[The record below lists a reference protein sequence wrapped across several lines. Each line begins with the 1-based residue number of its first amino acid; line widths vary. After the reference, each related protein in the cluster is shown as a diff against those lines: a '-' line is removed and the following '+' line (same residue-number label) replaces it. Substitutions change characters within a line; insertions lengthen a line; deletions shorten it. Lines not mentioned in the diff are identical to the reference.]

1 MKTDGENNHSVPLF
15 NENNVNN
22 FQKITKGLT
31 CGHMFRLVRFTSSS
45 MKILSVRTAALPALL
60 FPLIAVAQP
69 GTSDEQTMVVTAAPT
84 AVSELDTPAAVS
96 VVNGDEM
103 RQAAPRVNL
112 SESLGAVPG
121 LQVQNRQNYAQDLQL
136 SIRGFGSRSTYGVRG
151 LRIYVDGIPA
161 TMPDG
166 QGQTSNIDI
175 GSVDSL
181 DVLRGP
187 FSALYGNSS
196 GGVINVTTQ
205 TGSQPPTIEASSYY
219 GSFGTWH
226 YGLKATGAVGDGT
239 HAGDVDYTVSTNRFT
254 THGYRDH
261 SGARKN
267 LANAKLGVR
276 INDVSKLTLLF
287 NSVDIKAN
295 DAGGLTYDE
304 WRNNPRQ
311 SPRGDQYNTR
321 KSTKQTQAGLRYERQ
336 LSEQDDLSVMMY
348 AGERETTQYQSI
360 PRAPQLNPS
369 HAGGVIDLTRHYQG
383 IDTRWTH
390 RGELLVPVTF
400 TTGLDYENMSERR
413 KGVENFVMVNGAP
426 QYGEEGNLRRNER
439 NLMWNIDP
447 YLQTQWQLTD
457 KLSLDAGVR
466 YSSVWFDSND
476 YYVTPG
482 NGDDSGD
489 ASYHKWLPAGS
500 LKYAVTEAW
509 NVYLSAGRGFET
521 PTINELSYRSDNQ
534 SGLNFGL
541 QPATNDT
548 VEIGSKTRIG
558 NGLFTAALFQTNT
571 DNEIVVDASSGG
583 RTSYKNAGKTRRQGM
598 ELGLDQQFGE
608 SWRLK
613 AAWTWLDATYRTNVC
628 DDASCNG
635 NRIPGIARNMGY
647 ASFGYQPDRGWYAG
661 SDIRYMSDIM
671 ANDENTAKAPSWT
684 VVGLTTGYKWSYG
697 KMDMDLFGRVDNLF
711 DRSYVGSVIVNE
723 SNGRYYEPAPGRNYG
738 VGLNLAWRFE

>member
-1 MKTDGENNHSVPLF
+1 
-15 NENNVNN
+15 
-22 FQKITKGLT
+22 
-31 CGHMFRLVRFTSSS
+31 
-45 MKILSVRTAALPALL
+45 MKILSVRHAALPALL
-60 FPLIAVAQP
+60 LPLIAAAQAA
-69 GTSDEQTMVVTAAPT
+69 DEQTMVVTAAPT
-84 AVSELDTPAAVS
+84 TVSELDTPAAVS

-121 LQVQNRQNYAQDLQL
+121 LQAQNRQNYAQDLQL

-175 GSVDSL
+175 GSVDTIE
-181 DVLRGP
+181 VLRGP

-196 GGVINVTTQ
+196 GGVINVTSQ
-205 TGSQPPTIEASSYY
+205 TGTQPPTVEASSYY

-226 YGLKATGAVGDGT
+226 YGMKATGAVGDGS

-267 LANAKLGVR
+267 LANARLGVR
-276 INDVSKLTLLF
+276 INDVSKLTLLL

-295 DAGGLTYDE
+295 DAGGLTADE
-304 WRNNPRQ
+304 WRDNRRQ

-321 KSTKQTQAGLRYERQ
+321 KNTRQTQAGLRYERQ
-336 LSEQDDLSVMMY
+336 LSAQDDLSVMMY
-348 AGERETTQYQSI
+348 AGERETTQFQSI
-360 PRAPQLNPS
+360 PRAPQLKPS

-383 IDTRWTH
+383 IDTRLTH
-390 RGELLVPVTF
+390 RGELLVPVTL
-400 TTGLDYENMSERR
+400 TAGLDYENMSERR
-413 KGVENFVMVNGAP
+413 KGYENFVMVNGAP
-426 QYGEEGNLRRNER
+426 QYGEQGALRRNER
-439 NLMWNIDP
+439 NLMWNVDP

-476 YYVTPG
+476 YYITPG

-500 LKYAVTEAW
+500 LKYALTDAW

-541 QPATNDT
+541 KPSTNDT

-558 NGLFTAALFQTNT
+558 NGLLTAALFQTDT
-571 DNEIVVDASSGG
+571 DNEIVVDSSSGG

-628 DDASCNG
+628 GDASCNG

-647 ASFGYQPDRGWYAG
+647 ASFGYQPEQGWYAG

-697 KMDMDLFGRVDNLF
+697 RMDMDLFGRVDNLF
-711 DRSYVGSVIVNE
+711 DREYVGSVIVNE

-738 VGLNLAWRFE
+738 IGLNLAWRFE

>member
-1 MKTDGENNHSVPLF
+1 
-15 NENNVNN
+15 
-22 FQKITKGLT
+22 
-31 CGHMFRLVRFTSSS
+31 
-45 MKILSVRTAALPALL
+45 MKILSVRHAALPALL
-60 FPLIAVAQP
+60 LPLIAAAQAA
-69 GTSDEQTMVVTAAPT
+69 DEQTMVVTAAPT
-84 AVSELDTPAAVS
+84 TVSELDTPAAVS

-175 GSVDSL
+175 GSVDTIE
-181 DVLRGP
+181 VLRGP

-196 GGVINVTTQ
+196 GGVINVTSQ
-205 TGSQPPTIEASSYY
+205 TGTQPPTVEASSYY

-226 YGLKATGAVGDGT
+226 YGMKATGAVGDGS

-267 LANAKLGVR
+267 LANARLGVR
-276 INDVSKLTLLF
+276 INDVSKLTLLL

-295 DAGGLTYDE
+295 DAGGLTADE
-304 WRNNPRQ
+304 WRDNPRQ

-321 KSTKQTQAGLRYERQ
+321 KNTRQTQAGLRYERQ
-336 LSEQDDLSVMMY
+336 LSAQDDLSVMMY
-348 AGERETTQYQSI
+348 AGERETTQFQSI
-360 PRAPQLNPS
+360 PRAPQLKPS

-383 IDTRWTH
+383 IDTRLTH
-390 RGELLVPVTF
+390 RGELLVPVTL
-400 TTGLDYENMSERR
+400 TAGLDYENMSERR
-413 KGVENFVMVNGAP
+413 KGYENFVMVNGAP
-426 QYGEEGNLRRNER
+426 QYGEQGALRRNER
-439 NLMWNIDP
+439 NLMWNVDP

-476 YYVTPG
+476 YYITPG

-500 LKYAVTEAW
+500 LKYALTDAW

-541 QPATNDT
+541 KPSTNDT

-571 DNEIVVDASSGG
+571 DNEIVVDSSSGG

-635 NRIPGIARNMGY
+635 NRIPGIARNMDY
-647 ASFGYQPDRGWYAG
+647 ASFGYQPEQGWYAG

-697 KMDMDLFGRVDNLF
+697 RMDMDLFGRIDNLF
-711 DRSYVGSVIVNE
+711 DREYVGSVIVNE

-738 VGLNLAWRFE
+738 IGLNLAWRFE

>member
-1 MKTDGENNHSVPLF
+1 
-15 NENNVNN
+15 
-22 FQKITKGLT
+22 
-31 CGHMFRLVRFTSSS
+31 
-45 MKILSVRTAALPALL
+45 MKILSVRHAALPALL
-60 FPLIAVAQP
+60 LPLIAAAQAA
-69 GTSDEQTMVVTAAPT
+69 DEQTMVVTAAPT
-84 AVSELDTPAAVS
+84 TVSELDTPAAVS

-175 GSVDSL
+175 GSVDTIE
-181 DVLRGP
+181 VLRGP

-196 GGVINVTTQ
+196 GGVINVTSQ
-205 TGSQPPTIEASSYY
+205 TGTQPPTVEASSYY

-226 YGLKATGAVGDGT
+226 YGMKATGAVGDGS

-267 LANAKLGVR
+267 LANARLGVR
-276 INDVSKLTLLF
+276 INDVSKLTLLL

-295 DAGGLTYDE
+295 DAGGLTADE
-304 WRNNPRQ
+304 WRDNPRQ

-321 KSTKQTQAGLRYERQ
+321 KNTRQTQAGLRYERQ
-336 LSEQDDLSVMMY
+336 LSAQDDLSVMMY
-348 AGERETTQYQSI
+348 AGERETTQFQSI
-360 PRAPQLNPS
+360 PRAPQLKPS

-383 IDTRWTH
+383 IDIRLTH
-390 RGELLVPVTF
+390 RGELLVPVTL
-400 TTGLDYENMSERR
+400 TAGLDYENMSERR
-413 KGVENFVMVNGAP
+413 KGYENFVMVNGAP
-426 QYGEEGNLRRNER
+426 QYGEQGALRRNER
-439 NLMWNIDP
+439 NLMWNVDP

-476 YYVTPG
+476 YYITPG
-482 NGDDSGD
+482 NDDDSGD

-500 LKYAVTEAW
+500 LKYALTDAW

-541 QPATNDT
+541 KPSTNDT

-571 DNEIVVDASSGG
+571 DNEIVVDSSSGG

-647 ASFGYQPDRGWYAG
+647 ASFGYQPEQGWYAG
-661 SDIRYMSDIM
+661 NDIRYMSDIM

-697 KMDMDLFGRVDNLF
+697 RMDMDLFGRIDNLF
-711 DRSYVGSVIVNE
+711 DREYVGSVIVNE

-738 VGLNLAWRFE
+738 IGLNLAWRFE

>member
-1 MKTDGENNHSVPLF
+1 RH
-15 NENNVNN
+15 
-22 FQKITKGLT
+22 
-31 CGHMFRLVRFTSSS
+31 
-45 MKILSVRTAALPALL
+45 AALPALIL
-60 FPLIAVAQP
+60 PLIAAAQAA
-69 GTSDEQTMVVTAAPT
+69 DEQTMVVTAAPT
-84 AVSELDTPAAVS
+84 TVSELDTPAAVS

-175 GSVDSL
+175 GSVDTIE
-181 DVLRGP
+181 VLRGP

-196 GGVINVTTQ
+196 GGVINVTSQ
-205 TGSQPPTIEASSYY
+205 TGTQPPTVEASSYY

-226 YGLKATGAVGDGT
+226 YGMKATGAVGDGS

-267 LANAKLGVR
+267 LANARLGVR
-276 INDVSKLTLLF
+276 INDVSKLTLLL

-295 DAGGLTYDE
+295 DAGGLTADE
-304 WRNNPRQ
+304 WRDNPRQ

-321 KSTKQTQAGLRYERQ
+321 KNTRQTQAGLRYERQ
-336 LSEQDDLSVMMY
+336 LSAQDDLSVMMY
-348 AGERETTQYQSI
+348 AGERETTQFQSI
-360 PRAPQLNPS
+360 PRAPQLKPS

-383 IDTRWTH
+383 IDTRLTH
-390 RGELLVPVTF
+390 RGELLVPVTL
-400 TTGLDYENMSERR
+400 TAGLDYENMSERR
-413 KGVENFVMVNGAP
+413 KGYENFVMVNGAP
-426 QYGEEGNLRRNER
+426 QYGEQGALRRNER
-439 NLMWNIDP
+439 NLMWNVDP

-476 YYVTPG
+476 YYITPG

-500 LKYAVTEAW
+500 LKYALTDAW

-541 QPATNDT
+541 KPSTNDT

-571 DNEIVVDASSGG
+571 DNEIVVDSSSGG

-647 ASFGYQPDRGWYAG
+647 ASFGYQPEQGWYAG

-697 KMDMDLFGRVDNLF
+697 RMDMDLFGRIDNLF
-711 DRSYVGSVIVNE
+711 DREYVGSVIVNE

-738 VGLNLAWRFE
+738 IGLNLAWRFE

>member
-1 MKTDGENNHSVPLF
+1 
-15 NENNVNN
+15 
-22 FQKITKGLT
+22 
-31 CGHMFRLVRFTSSS
+31 
-45 MKILSVRTAALPALL
+45 MKILSVRHAALPALL
-60 FPLIAVAQP
+60 LPLIAAAQAA
-69 GTSDEQTMVVTAAPT
+69 DEQTMVVTAAPT
-84 AVSELDTPAAVS
+84 TVSELDTPAAVS

-175 GSVDSL
+175 GSVDTIE
-181 DVLRGP
+181 VLRGP

-196 GGVINVTTQ
+196 GGVINVTSQ
-205 TGSQPPTIEASSYY
+205 TGTQPPTVEASSYY

-226 YGLKATGAVGDGT
+226 YGMKATGAVGDGS

-267 LANAKLGVR
+267 LANARLGVR
-276 INDVSKLTLLF
+276 INDVSKLTLLL

-295 DAGGLTYDE
+295 DAGGLTADE
-304 WRNNPRQ
+304 WRDNPRQ

-321 KSTKQTQAGLRYERQ
+321 KNTRQTQAGLRYERQ
-336 LSEQDDLSVMMY
+336 LSAQDDLSVMMY
-348 AGERETTQYQSI
+348 AGERETTQFQSI
-360 PRAPQLNPS
+360 PRAPQLKPS

-383 IDTRWTH
+383 IDTRLTH
-390 RGELLVPVTF
+390 RGELLVPVTL
-400 TTGLDYENMSERR
+400 TAGLDYENMSERR
-413 KGVENFVMVNGAP
+413 KGYENFVMVNGAP
-426 QYGEEGNLRRNER
+426 QYGEQGALRRNER
-439 NLMWNIDP
+439 NLMWNVDP

-476 YYVTPG
+476 YYITPG

-500 LKYAVTEAW
+500 LKYALTDAW
-509 NVYLSAGRGFET
+509 NVYISAGRGFET

-541 QPATNDT
+541 KPSTNDT

-558 NGLFTAALFQTNT
+558 NGLLTAALFQTDT
-571 DNEIVVDASSGG
+571 DNEIVVDSSSGG

-628 DDASCNG
+628 GDASCNG

-647 ASFGYQPDRGWYAG
+647 ASFGYQPEQGWYAG

-697 KMDMDLFGRVDNLF
+697 RMDMDLFGRVDNLF
-711 DRSYVGSVIVNE
+711 DREYVGSVIVNE

-738 VGLNLAWRFE
+738 IGLNLAWRFE

>member
-1 MKTDGENNHSVPLF
+1 MRHV
-15 NENNVNN
+15 
-22 FQKITKGLT
+22 
-31 CGHMFRLVRFTSSS
+31 
-45 MKILSVRTAALPALL
+45 ALPALL
-60 FPLIAVAQP
+60 LPLIAAAQAA
-69 GTSDEQTMVVTAAPT
+69 DEQTMVVTAAPT
-84 AVSELDTPAAVS
+84 TVSELDTPAAVS

-175 GSVDSL
+175 GSVDTIE
-181 DVLRGP
+181 VLRGP

-196 GGVINVTTQ
+196 GGVINVTSQ
-205 TGSQPPTIEASSYY
+205 TGTQPPTVEASSYY

-226 YGLKATGAVGDGT
+226 YGMKATGAVGDGS

-267 LANAKLGVR
+267 LANARLGVR
-276 INDVSKLTLLF
+276 INDVSKLTLLL

-295 DAGGLTYDE
+295 DAGGLTADE
-304 WRNNPRQ
+304 WRDNPRQ

-321 KSTKQTQAGLRYERQ
+321 KNTRQTQAGLRYERQ
-336 LSEQDDLSVMMY
+336 LSAQDDLSVMMY
-348 AGERETTQYQSI
+348 AGERETTQFQSI
-360 PRAPQLNPS
+360 PRAPQLKPS

-383 IDTRWTH
+383 IDTRLTH
-390 RGELLVPVTF
+390 RGELLVPVTL
-400 TTGLDYENMSERR
+400 TAGLDYENMSERR
-413 KGVENFVMVNGAP
+413 KGYENFVMVNGAP
-426 QYGEEGNLRRNER
+426 QYGEQGALRRNER
-439 NLMWNIDP
+439 NLMWNVDP

-476 YYVTPG
+476 YYITPG

-500 LKYAVTEAW
+500 LKYALTDAW

-541 QPATNDT
+541 KPSTNDT

-558 NGLFTAALFQTNT
+558 NGLFTAVLFQTNT
-571 DNEIVVDASSGG
+571 DNEIVVDSSSGG

-647 ASFGYQPDRGWYAG
+647 ASFGYQPEQGWYAG

-697 KMDMDLFGRVDNLF
+697 RMDMDLFGRIDNLF
-711 DRSYVGSVIVNE
+711 DREYVGSVIVNE

-738 VGLNLAWRFE
+738 IGLNLAWRFE

>member
-1 MKTDGENNHSVPLF
+1 
-15 NENNVNN
+15 
-22 FQKITKGLT
+22 
-31 CGHMFRLVRFTSSS
+31 
-45 MKILSVRTAALPALL
+45 MKILSVRHAALPALL
-60 FPLIAVAQP
+60 LPLIAAAQ
-69 GTSDEQTMVVTAAPT
+69 TADEQTMVVTAAPT
-84 AVSELDTPAAVS
+84 TVSELDTPAAVS

-136 SIRGFGSRSTYGVRG
+136 AIRGFGSRSTYGVRG

-175 GSVDSL
+175 GSVDTIE
-181 DVLRGP
+181 VLRGP

-196 GGVINVTTQ
+196 GGVINVTSQ
-205 TGSQPPTIEASSYY
+205 TGTQPPTVEASSYY

-226 YGLKATGAVGDGT
+226 YGMKATGAVGDGS

-267 LANAKLGVR
+267 LANARLGVR
-276 INDVSKLTLLF
+276 INDVSKLTLLL

-295 DAGGLTYDE
+295 DAGGLTADE
-304 WRNNPRQ
+304 WRDNPRQ

-321 KSTKQTQAGLRYERQ
+321 KNTRQTQAGLRYERQ
-336 LSEQDDLSVMMY
+336 LSAQDDLSVMMY
-348 AGERETTQYQSI
+348 AGERETTQFQSI
-360 PRAPQLNPS
+360 PRAPQLKPS

-383 IDTRWTH
+383 IDTRLTH
-390 RGELLVPVTF
+390 RGELLVPVTL
-400 TTGLDYENMSERR
+400 TAGLDYENMSERR
-413 KGVENFVMVNGAP
+413 KGYENFVMVNGAP
-426 QYGEEGNLRRNER
+426 QYGEQGALRRNER
-439 NLMWNIDP
+439 NLMWNVDP

-476 YYVTPG
+476 YYITPG

-500 LKYAVTEAW
+500 LKYALTDAW

-541 QPATNDT
+541 KPSTNDT

-571 DNEIVVDASSGG
+571 DNEIVVDSSSGG

-647 ASFGYQPDRGWYAG
+647 ASFGYQPEQGWYAG

-697 KMDMDLFGRVDNLF
+697 RMDMDLFGRIDNLF
-711 DRSYVGSVIVNE
+711 DREYVGSVIVNE

-738 VGLNLAWRFE
+738 IGLNLAWRFE

>member
-1 MKTDGENNHSVPLF
+1 
-15 NENNVNN
+15 
-22 FQKITKGLT
+22 
-31 CGHMFRLVRFTSSS
+31 
-45 MKILSVRTAALPALL
+45 MKILSVRHAALPALL
-60 FPLIAVAQP
+60 LPLIAAAQAA
-69 GTSDEQTMVVTAAPT
+69 DEQTMVVTAAPT
-84 AVSELDTPAAVS
+84 TVSELDTPAAVS

-175 GSVDSL
+175 GSVDTIE
-181 DVLRGP
+181 VLRGP

-196 GGVINVTTQ
+196 GGVINVTSQ
-205 TGSQPPTIEASSYY
+205 TGTQPPTVEASSYY

-226 YGLKATGAVGDGT
+226 YGMKATGAVGDGS

-267 LANAKLGVR
+267 LANVRLGVR
-276 INDVSKLTLLF
+276 INDVSKLTLLL

-295 DAGGLTYDE
+295 DAGGLTADE
-304 WRNNPRQ
+304 WRDNPRQ

-321 KSTKQTQAGLRYERQ
+321 KNTRQTQAGLRYERQ
-336 LSEQDDLSVMMY
+336 LSAQDDLSVMMY
-348 AGERETTQYQSI
+348 AGERETTQFQSI
-360 PRAPQLNPS
+360 PRAPQLKPS

-383 IDTRWTH
+383 IDTRLTH
-390 RGELLVPVTF
+390 RGELLVPVTL
-400 TTGLDYENMSERR
+400 TAGLDYENMSERR
-413 KGVENFVMVNGAP
+413 KGYENFVMVNGAP
-426 QYGEEGNLRRNER
+426 QYGEQGALRRNER
-439 NLMWNIDP
+439 NLMWNVDP

-476 YYVTPG
+476 YYITPG

-500 LKYAVTEAW
+500 LKYALTDAW

-541 QPATNDT
+541 KPSTNDT

-571 DNEIVVDASSGG
+571 DNEIVVDSSSGG

-647 ASFGYQPDRGWYAG
+647 ASFGYQPEQGWYAG

-697 KMDMDLFGRVDNLF
+697 RMDMDLFGRIDNLF
-711 DRSYVGSVIVNE
+711 DREYVGSVIVNE

-738 VGLNLAWRFE
+738 IGLNLAWRFE

>member
-1 MKTDGENNHSVPLF
+1 MRH
-15 NENNVNN
+15 
-22 FQKITKGLT
+22 
-31 CGHMFRLVRFTSSS
+31 
-45 MKILSVRTAALPALL
+45 AALPALL
-60 FPLIAVAQP
+60 LPLIAAAQAA
-69 GTSDEQTMVVTAAPT
+69 DEQTMVVTAAPT
-84 AVSELDTPAAVS
+84 TVSELDTPAAVS

-175 GSVDSL
+175 GSVDTIE
-181 DVLRGP
+181 VLRGP

-196 GGVINVTTQ
+196 GGVINVTSQ
-205 TGSQPPTIEASSYY
+205 TGTQPPTVEASSYY

-226 YGLKATGAVGDGT
+226 YGMKATGAVGDGS

-254 THGYRDH
+254 PHGYRDH

-267 LANAKLGVR
+267 LANARLGVR
-276 INDVSKLTLLF
+276 INDVSKLTLLL

-295 DAGGLTYDE
+295 DAGGLTADE
-304 WRNNPRQ
+304 WRDNPRQ

-321 KSTKQTQAGLRYERQ
+321 KNTRQTQAGLRYERQ
-336 LSEQDDLSVMMY
+336 LSAQDDLSVMMY
-348 AGERETTQYQSI
+348 AGERETTQFQSI
-360 PRAPQLNPS
+360 PRAPQLKPS

-383 IDTRWTH
+383 IDTRLTH
-390 RGELLVPVTF
+390 RGELLVPVTL
-400 TTGLDYENMSERR
+400 TAGLDYENMSERR
-413 KGVENFVMVNGAP
+413 KGYENFVMVNGAP
-426 QYGEEGNLRRNER
+426 QYGEQGALRRNER
-439 NLMWNIDP
+439 NLMWNVDP

-476 YYVTPG
+476 YYITPG

-500 LKYAVTEAW
+500 LKYALTDAW

-541 QPATNDT
+541 KPSTNDT

-571 DNEIVVDASSGG
+571 DNEIVVDSSSGG

-647 ASFGYQPDRGWYAG
+647 ASFGYQPEQGWYAG

-697 KMDMDLFGRVDNLF
+697 RMDMDLFGRIDNLF
-711 DRSYVGSVIVNE
+711 DREYVGSVIVNE

-738 VGLNLAWRFE
+738 IGLNLAWRFE

>member
-1 MKTDGENNHSVPLF
+1 
-15 NENNVNN
+15 
-22 FQKITKGLT
+22 
-31 CGHMFRLVRFTSSS
+31 
-45 MKILSVRTAALPALL
+45 MKILSVRHAALPALL
-60 FPLIAVAQP
+60 LPLIAAAQ
-69 GTSDEQTMVVTAAPT
+69 TADEQTMVVTAAPT
-84 AVSELDTPAAVS
+84 TVSELDTPAAVS

-175 GSVDSL
+175 GSVDTIE
-181 DVLRGP
+181 VLRGP

-196 GGVINVTTQ
+196 GGVINVTSQ
-205 TGSQPPTIEASSYY
+205 TGTQPPTVEASSYY

-226 YGLKATGAVGDGT
+226 YGMKATGAVGDGS

-267 LANAKLGVR
+267 LANARLGVR
-276 INDVSKLTLLF
+276 INDVSKLTLLL

-295 DAGGLTYDE
+295 DAGGLTADE
-304 WRNNPRQ
+304 WRDNPRQ

-321 KSTKQTQAGLRYERQ
+321 KNTRQTQAGLRYERQ
-336 LSEQDDLSVMMY
+336 LSAQDDLSVMMY
-348 AGERETTQYQSI
+348 AGERETTQFQSI
-360 PRAPQLNPS
+360 PRAPQLKPS

-383 IDTRWTH
+383 IDTRLTH
-390 RGELLVPVTF
+390 RGELLVPVTL
-400 TTGLDYENMSERR
+400 TAGLDYENMSERR
-413 KGVENFVMVNGAP
+413 KGYENFVMVNGAP
-426 QYGEEGNLRRNER
+426 QYGEQGALRRNER
-439 NLMWNIDP
+439 NLMWNVDP

-476 YYVTPG
+476 YYITPG

-500 LKYAVTEAW
+500 LKYALTDAW
-509 NVYLSAGRGFET
+509 NVYLSTGRGFET
-521 PTINELSYRSDNQ
+521 PTINELSYLSDNQ

-541 QPATNDT
+541 KPSTNDT
-548 VEIGSKTRIG
+548 VEIGSKTRLG
-558 NGLFTAALFQTNT
+558 NGLLTAALFQTNT
-571 DNEIVVDASSGG
+571 DNEIVVDSSSGG

-647 ASFGYQPDRGWYAG
+647 ASFGYQPEQGWYAG

-697 KMDMDLFGRVDNLF
+697 RMDMDLFGRVDNLF
-711 DRSYVGSVIVNE
+711 DREYVGSVIVNE

-738 VGLNLAWRFE
+738 IGLNLAWRFE

>member
-1 MKTDGENNHSVPLF
+1 MRH
-15 NENNVNN
+15 
-22 FQKITKGLT
+22 
-31 CGHMFRLVRFTSSS
+31 
-45 MKILSVRTAALPALL
+45 AALPALL
-60 FPLIAVAQP
+60 LPLIAAAQAA
-69 GTSDEQTMVVTAAPT
+69 DEQTMVVTAAPT
-84 AVSELDTPAAVS
+84 MVSELDTPAAVS

-175 GSVDSL
+175 GSVDTIE
-181 DVLRGP
+181 VLRGP

-196 GGVINVTTQ
+196 GGVINVTSQ
-205 TGSQPPTIEASSYY
+205 TGTQPPTVEASSYY

-226 YGLKATGAVGDGT
+226 YGMKATGAVGDGS

-267 LANAKLGVR
+267 LANARLGVR
-276 INDVSKLTLLF
+276 INDVSKLTLLL

-295 DAGGLTYDE
+295 DAGGLTADE
-304 WRNNPRQ
+304 WRDNPRQ

-321 KSTKQTQAGLRYERQ
+321 KNTRQTQAGLRYERQ
-336 LSEQDDLSVMMY
+336 LSAQDDLSVMMY
-348 AGERETTQYQSI
+348 AGERETTQFQSI
-360 PRAPQLNPS
+360 PRAPQLKPS

-383 IDTRWTH
+383 IDTRLTH
-390 RGELLVPVTF
+390 RGELLVPVTL
-400 TTGLDYENMSERR
+400 TAGLDYENMSERR
-413 KGVENFVMVNGAP
+413 KGYENFVMVNGAP
-426 QYGEEGNLRRNER
+426 QYGEQGALRRNER
-439 NLMWNIDP
+439 NLMWNVDP

-476 YYVTPG
+476 YYITPG

-500 LKYAVTEAW
+500 LKYALTDAW

-541 QPATNDT
+541 KPSTNDT

-571 DNEIVVDASSGG
+571 DNEIVVDSSSGG

-647 ASFGYQPDRGWYAG
+647 ASFGYQPEQGWYAG

-697 KMDMDLFGRVDNLF
+697 RMDMDLFGRIDNLF
-711 DRSYVGSVIVNE
+711 DREYVGSVIVNE
-723 SNGRYYEPAPGRNYG
+723 SNGRYYKPAPGRNYG
-738 VGLNLAWRFE
+738 IGLNLAWRFE

>member
-1 MKTDGENNHSVPLF
+1 MRH
-15 NENNVNN
+15 
-22 FQKITKGLT
+22 
-31 CGHMFRLVRFTSSS
+31 
-45 MKILSVRTAALPALL
+45 AALPALL
-60 FPLIAVAQP
+60 LPLIAAAQAA
-69 GTSDEQTMVVTAAPT
+69 DEQTMVVTAAPT
-84 AVSELDTPAAVS
+84 MVSELDTPAAVS

-175 GSVDSL
+175 GSVDTIE
-181 DVLRGP
+181 VLRGP

-196 GGVINVTTQ
+196 GGVINVTSQ
-205 TGSQPPTIEASSYY
+205 TGTQPPTVEASSYY

-226 YGLKATGAVGDGT
+226 YGMKATGAVGDGS

-267 LANAKLGVR
+267 LANARLGVR
-276 INDVSKLTLLF
+276 INDVSKLTLLL

-295 DAGGLTYDE
+295 DAGGLTADE
-304 WRNNPRQ
+304 WRDNPRQ

-321 KSTKQTQAGLRYERQ
+321 KNTRQTQAGLRYERQ
-336 LSEQDDLSVMMY
+336 LSAQDDLSVMMY
-348 AGERETTQYQSI
+348 AGERETTQFQSI
-360 PRAPQLNPS
+360 PRAPQLKPS

-383 IDTRWTH
+383 IDTRLTH
-390 RGELLVPVTF
+390 RGELLVPVTL
-400 TTGLDYENMSERR
+400 TAGLDYENMSERR
-413 KGVENFVMVNGAP
+413 KGYENFVMVNGAP
-426 QYGEEGNLRRNER
+426 QYGEQGALRRNER
-439 NLMWNIDP
+439 NLMWNVAP

-476 YYVTPG
+476 YYITPG

-500 LKYAVTEAW
+500 LKYALTDAW

-541 QPATNDT
+541 KPSTNDT

-571 DNEIVVDASSGG
+571 DNEIVVDSSSGG

-647 ASFGYQPDRGWYAG
+647 ASFGYQPEQGWYAG

-697 KMDMDLFGRVDNLF
+697 RMDMDLFGRIDNLF
-711 DRSYVGSVIVNE
+711 DREYVGSVIVNE

-738 VGLNLAWRFE
+738 IGLNLAWRFE

>member
-1 MKTDGENNHSVPLF
+1 
-15 NENNVNN
+15 
-22 FQKITKGLT
+22 
-31 CGHMFRLVRFTSSS
+31 
-45 MKILSVRTAALPALL
+45 MKILSVRHAALPALL
-60 FPLIAVAQP
+60 LPLIAAAQ
-69 GTSDEQTMVVTAAPT
+69 TADEQTMVVTAAPT
-84 AVSELDTPAAVS
+84 TVSELDTPAAVS

-175 GSVDSL
+175 GSVDTIE
-181 DVLRGP
+181 VLRGP

-196 GGVINVTTQ
+196 GGVINVTSQ
-205 TGSQPPTIEASSYY
+205 TGTQPPTVEASSYY

-226 YGLKATGAVGDGT
+226 YGMKATGAVGDGS

-267 LANAKLGVR
+267 LANARLGVR
-276 INDVSKLTLLF
+276 INDVSKLTLLL

-295 DAGGLTYDE
+295 DAGGLTADE
-304 WRNNPRQ
+304 WRDNPRQ

-321 KSTKQTQAGLRYERQ
+321 KNTRQTQAGLRYERL
-336 LSEQDDLSVMMY
+336 LSAQDDLSVMMY
-348 AGERETTQYQSI
+348 AGERETTQFQSI
-360 PRAPQLNPS
+360 PRAPQLKPS

-383 IDTRWTH
+383 IDTRLTH
-390 RGELLVPVTF
+390 RGELLVPVTL
-400 TTGLDYENMSERR
+400 TAGLDYENMSERR
-413 KGVENFVMVNGAP
+413 KGYENFVMVNGAP
-426 QYGEEGNLRRNER
+426 QYGEQGALRRNER
-439 NLMWNIDP
+439 NLMWNVDP

-476 YYVTPG
+476 YYITPG

-500 LKYAVTEAW
+500 LKYALTDAW

-541 QPATNDT
+541 KPSTNDT
-548 VEIGSKTRIG
+548 VEIGSKTRLG
-558 NGLFTAALFQTNT
+558 NGLLTAALFQTNT
-571 DNEIVVDASSGG
+571 DNEIVVDSSSGG

-647 ASFGYQPDRGWYAG
+647 ASFGYQPEQGWYAG

-697 KMDMDLFGRVDNLF
+697 RMDMDLFGRVDNLF
-711 DRSYVGSVIVNE
+711 DREYVGSVIVNE

-738 VGLNLAWRFE
+738 IGLNLAWRFE

>member
-1 MKTDGENNHSVPLF
+1 
-15 NENNVNN
+15 
-22 FQKITKGLT
+22 
-31 CGHMFRLVRFTSSS
+31 
-45 MKILSVRTAALPALL
+45 MKILSVRHAALPALL
-60 FPLIAVAQP
+60 LPLIAAAQAA
-69 GTSDEQTMVVTAAPT
+69 DEQTMVVTAAPT
-84 AVSELDTPAAVS
+84 TVSELDTPAAVS

-112 SESLGAVPG
+112 SESLGAVPS

-175 GSVDSL
+175 GSVDTIE
-181 DVLRGP
+181 VLRGP

-196 GGVINVTTQ
+196 GGVINVTSQ
-205 TGSQPPTIEASSYY
+205 TGTQPPTVEASSYY

-226 YGLKATGAVGDGT
+226 YGMKATGAVGDGS

-267 LANAKLGVR
+267 LANARLGVR
-276 INDVSKLTLLF
+276 INDVSKLTLLL

-295 DAGGLTYDE
+295 DAGGLTADE
-304 WRNNPRQ
+304 WRDNPRQ

-321 KSTKQTQAGLRYERQ
+321 KNTRQTQAGLRYERQ
-336 LSEQDDLSVMMY
+336 LSAQDDLSVMMY
-348 AGERETTQYQSI
+348 AGERETTQFQSI
-360 PRAPQLNPS
+360 PRAPQLKPS

-383 IDTRWTH
+383 IDTRLTH
-390 RGELLVPVTF
+390 RGELLVPVTL
-400 TTGLDYENMSERR
+400 TAGLDYENMSERR
-413 KGVENFVMVNGAP
+413 KGYENFVMVNGAP
-426 QYGEEGNLRRNER
+426 QYGEQGALRRNER
-439 NLMWNIDP
+439 NLMWNVDP

-476 YYVTPG
+476 YYITPG

-500 LKYAVTEAW
+500 LKYALTDAW

-541 QPATNDT
+541 KPSTNDT

-571 DNEIVVDASSGG
+571 DNEIVVDSSSGG

-647 ASFGYQPDRGWYAG
+647 ASFGYQPEQGWYAG

-697 KMDMDLFGRVDNLF
+697 RMDMDLFGRIDNLF
-711 DRSYVGSVIVNE
+711 DREYVGSVIVNE

-738 VGLNLAWRFE
+738 IGLNLAWRFE

>member
-1 MKTDGENNHSVPLF
+1 
-15 NENNVNN
+15 
-22 FQKITKGLT
+22 
-31 CGHMFRLVRFTSSS
+31 
-45 MKILSVRTAALPALL
+45 MKILSVRHVALPALL
-60 FPLIAVAQP
+60 LPLIAAAQAA
-69 GTSDEQTMVVTAAPT
+69 DEQTMVVTAAPT
-84 AVSELDTPAAVS
+84 TVSELDTPAAVS

-175 GSVDSL
+175 GSVDTIE
-181 DVLRGP
+181 VLRGP

-196 GGVINVTTQ
+196 GGVINVTSQ
-205 TGSQPPTIEASSYY
+205 TGTQPPTVEASSYY

-226 YGLKATGAVGDGT
+226 YGMKATGAVGDGS

-267 LANAKLGVR
+267 LANARLGVR
-276 INDVSKLTLLF
+276 INDVSKLTLLL

-295 DAGGLTYDE
+295 DAGGLTADE
-304 WRNNPRQ
+304 WRDNPRQ

-321 KSTKQTQAGLRYERQ
+321 KNTRQTQAGLRYERH
-336 LSEQDDLSVMMY
+336 LSAQDDLSVMMY
-348 AGERETTQYQSI
+348 AGERETTQFQSI
-360 PRAPQLNPS
+360 PRAPQLKPS

-383 IDTRWTH
+383 IDTRLTH
-390 RGELLVPVTF
+390 RGELLVPVTL
-400 TTGLDYENMSERR
+400 TAGLDYENMSERR
-413 KGVENFVMVNGAP
+413 KGYENFVMVNGAP
-426 QYGEEGNLRRNER
+426 QYGEQGALRRNER
-439 NLMWNIDP
+439 NLMWNVDP

-476 YYVTPG
+476 YYITPG

-500 LKYAVTEAW
+500 LKYALTDAW

-541 QPATNDT
+541 KPSTNDT

-571 DNEIVVDASSGG
+571 DNEIVVDSSSGG

-647 ASFGYQPDRGWYAG
+647 ASFGYQPEQGWYAG

-697 KMDMDLFGRVDNLF
+697 RMDMDLFGRIDNLF
-711 DRSYVGSVIVNE
+711 DREYVGSVIVNE

-738 VGLNLAWRFE
+738 IGLNLAWRFE

>member
-1 MKTDGENNHSVPLF
+1 
-15 NENNVNN
+15 
-22 FQKITKGLT
+22 
-31 CGHMFRLVRFTSSS
+31 
-45 MKILSVRTAALPALL
+45 MKILSVRHAALPALL
-60 FPLIAVAQP
+60 LPLIAAAQAA
-69 GTSDEQTMVVTAAPT
+69 DEQTMVVTAAPT
-84 AVSELDTPAAVS
+84 TVSELDTPAAVS

-175 GSVDSL
+175 GSVDTIE
-181 DVLRGP
+181 VLRGP

-196 GGVINVTTQ
+196 GGVINVTSQ
-205 TGSQPPTIEASSYY
+205 TGTQPPTVEASSYY

-226 YGLKATGAVGDGT
+226 YGMKATGAVGDGS

-267 LANAKLGVR
+267 LANARLGVR
-276 INDVSKLTLLF
+276 INDVSKLTLLL

-295 DAGGLTYDE
+295 DAGGLTADE
-304 WRNNPRQ
+304 WRDNPRQ

-321 KSTKQTQAGLRYERQ
+321 KNTRQTQAGLRYERQ
-336 LSEQDDLSVMMY
+336 LSAQDDLSVMMY
-348 AGERETTQYQSI
+348 AGERETTQFQSI
-360 PRAPQLNPS
+360 PRALQLKPS

-383 IDTRWTH
+383 IDTRLTH
-390 RGELLVPVTF
+390 RGELLVPVTL
-400 TTGLDYENMSERR
+400 TAGLDYENMSERR
-413 KGVENFVMVNGAP
+413 KGYENFVMVNGAP
-426 QYGEEGNLRRNER
+426 QYGEQGALRRNER
-439 NLMWNIDP
+439 NLMWNVDP

-476 YYVTPG
+476 YYITPG

-500 LKYAVTEAW
+500 LKYALTDAW

-541 QPATNDT
+541 KPSTNDT

-558 NGLFTAALFQTNT
+558 NGLLTAALFQTDT
-571 DNEIVVDASSGG
+571 DNEIVVDSSSGG

-628 DDASCNG
+628 GDASCNG

-647 ASFGYQPDRGWYAG
+647 ASFGYQPEQGWYAG

-697 KMDMDLFGRVDNLF
+697 RMDMDLFGRVDNLF
-711 DRSYVGSVIVNE
+711 DREYVGSVIVNE

-738 VGLNLAWRFE
+738 IGLNLAWRFE

>member
-1 MKTDGENNHSVPLF
+1 
-15 NENNVNN
+15 
-22 FQKITKGLT
+22 
-31 CGHMFRLVRFTSSS
+31 
-45 MKILSVRTAALPALL
+45 MKILSVRHAALPALL
-60 FPLIAVAQP
+60 LPLIAAAQAA
-69 GTSDEQTMVVTAAPT
+69 DEQTMVVTAAPT
-84 AVSELDTPAAVS
+84 TVSELDTPAAVS
-96 VVNGDEM
+96 VVNGDDM

-175 GSVDSL
+175 GSVDTIE
-181 DVLRGP
+181 VLRGP

-196 GGVINVTTQ
+196 GGVINVTSQ
-205 TGSQPPTIEASSYY
+205 TGTQPPTVEASSYY

-226 YGLKATGAVGDGT
+226 YGMKATGAVGDGS

-254 THGYRDH
+254 TRGYRDH

-267 LANAKLGVR
+267 LANARLGVR
-276 INDVSKLTLLF
+276 INDVSKLTLLL

-295 DAGGLTYDE
+295 DAGGLTADE
-304 WRNNPRQ
+304 WRDNPRQ

-321 KSTKQTQAGLRYERQ
+321 KNTRQTQAGLRYERQ
-336 LSEQDDLSVMMY
+336 LSAQDDLSVMMY
-348 AGERETTQYQSI
+348 AGERETTQFQSI
-360 PRAPQLNPS
+360 PRAPQLKPS

-383 IDTRWTH
+383 IDTRLTH
-390 RGELLVPVTF
+390 RGELLVPVTL
-400 TTGLDYENMSERR
+400 TAGLDYENMSERR
-413 KGVENFVMVNGAP
+413 KGYENFVMVNGAP
-426 QYGEEGNLRRNER
+426 QYGEQGALRRNER
-439 NLMWNIDP
+439 NLMWNVDP

-476 YYVTPG
+476 YYITPG

-500 LKYAVTEAW
+500 LKYALTDAW

-541 QPATNDT
+541 KPSTNDT

-558 NGLFTAALFQTNT
+558 NGLLTAALFQTDT
-571 DNEIVVDASSGG
+571 DNEIVVDSSSGG

-628 DDASCNG
+628 GDASCNG

-647 ASFGYQPDRGWYAG
+647 ASFGYQPEQGWYAG

-697 KMDMDLFGRVDNLF
+697 RMDMDLFGRVDNLF
-711 DRSYVGSVIVNE
+711 DREYVGSVIVNE

-738 VGLNLAWRFE
+738 IGLNLAWRFE

>member
-1 MKTDGENNHSVPLF
+1 
-15 NENNVNN
+15 
-22 FQKITKGLT
+22 
-31 CGHMFRLVRFTSSS
+31 
-45 MKILSVRTAALPALL
+45 MKILSVRHAALPALL
-60 FPLIAVAQP
+60 LPLIAAAQAA
-69 GTSDEQTMVVTAAPT
+69 DEQTMVVTAAPT
-84 AVSELDTPAAVS
+84 TVSELDTPAAVS

-175 GSVDSL
+175 GSVDTIE
-181 DVLRGP
+181 VLRGP

-196 GGVINVTTQ
+196 GGVINVTSQ
-205 TGSQPPTIEASSYY
+205 TGTQPPTVEASSYY

-226 YGLKATGAVGDGT
+226 YGMKATGAVGDGS

-267 LANAKLGVR
+267 LANARLGVR
-276 INDVSKLTLLF
+276 INDVSKLTLLL

-295 DAGGLTYDE
+295 DAGGLTADE
-304 WRNNPRQ
+304 WRDNPRQ

-321 KSTKQTQAGLRYERQ
+321 KNTRQTQAGQRYERQ
-336 LSEQDDLSVMMY
+336 LSAQDDLSVMMY
-348 AGERETTQYQSI
+348 AGERETTQFQSI
-360 PRAPQLNPS
+360 PRAPQLKPS

-383 IDTRWTH
+383 IDTRLTH
-390 RGELLVPVTF
+390 RGELLVPVTL
-400 TTGLDYENMSERR
+400 TAGLDYENMSERR
-413 KGVENFVMVNGAP
+413 KGYENFVMVNGAP
-426 QYGEEGNLRRNER
+426 QYGEQGALRRNER
-439 NLMWNIDP
+439 NLMWNVDP

-476 YYVTPG
+476 YYITPG

-500 LKYAVTEAW
+500 LKYALTDAW

-541 QPATNDT
+541 KPSTNDT

-571 DNEIVVDASSGG
+571 DNEIVVDSSSGG

-647 ASFGYQPDRGWYAG
+647 ASFGYQPEQGWYAG

-697 KMDMDLFGRVDNLF
+697 RMDMDLFGRIDNLF
-711 DRSYVGSVIVNE
+711 DREYVGSVIVNE

-738 VGLNLAWRFE
+738 IGLNLAWRFE

>member
-1 MKTDGENNHSVPLF
+1 
-15 NENNVNN
+15 
-22 FQKITKGLT
+22 
-31 CGHMFRLVRFTSSS
+31 
-45 MKILSVRTAALPALL
+45 MKILSVRHAALPALL
-60 FPLIAVAQP
+60 LPLIAAAQAA
-69 GTSDEQTMVVTAAPT
+69 DEQTMVVTAAPT
-84 AVSELDTPAAVS
+84 TVSELDTPAAVS

-175 GSVDSL
+175 GSVDTIE
-181 DVLRGP
+181 VLRGP

-196 GGVINVTTQ
+196 GGVINVTSQ
-205 TGSQPPTIEASSYY
+205 TGTQPPTVEASSYY

-226 YGLKATGAVGDGT
+226 YGMKATGAVGDGS

-267 LANAKLGVR
+267 LANARLGVR
-276 INDVSKLTLLF
+276 INDVSKLTLLL

-295 DAGGLTYDE
+295 DAGGLTADE
-304 WRNNPRQ
+304 WRDNPRQ

-321 KSTKQTQAGLRYERQ
+321 KNTRQTQAGLRYERQ
-336 LSEQDDLSVMMY
+336 LSAQDDLSVMMY
-348 AGERETTQYQSI
+348 AGERETTQFQSI
-360 PRAPQLNPS
+360 PRAPQLKPS

-383 IDTRWTH
+383 IDTRLTH
-390 RGELLVPVTF
+390 RGELLVPVTL
-400 TTGLDYENMSERR
+400 TAGLDYENMSERR
-413 KGVENFVMVNGAP
+413 KGYENFVMVNGAP
-426 QYGEEGNLRRNER
+426 QYGEQGALRRNER
-439 NLMWNIDP
+439 NLMWNVDP

-476 YYVTPG
+476 YYITPG

-500 LKYAVTEAW
+500 LKYALTDAW
-509 NVYLSAGRGFET
+509 NVYLSVGRGFET

-541 QPATNDT
+541 KPSTNDT

-571 DNEIVVDASSGG
+571 DNEIVVDSSSGG

-647 ASFGYQPDRGWYAG
+647 ASFGYQPEQGWYAG

-697 KMDMDLFGRVDNLF
+697 RMDMDLFGRIDNLF
-711 DRSYVGSVIVNE
+711 DREYVGSVIVNE

-738 VGLNLAWRFE
+738 IGLNLAWRFE

>member
-1 MKTDGENNHSVPLF
+1 
-15 NENNVNN
+15 
-22 FQKITKGLT
+22 
-31 CGHMFRLVRFTSSS
+31 
-45 MKILSVRTAALPALL
+45 MKILSVRHVALPALL
-60 FPLIAVAQP
+60 LPLIAAAQAA
-69 GTSDEQTMVVTAAPT
+69 DEQTMVVTAAPT
-84 AVSELDTPAAVS
+84 TVSELDTPAAVS

-175 GSVDSL
+175 GSVDTIE
-181 DVLRGP
+181 VLRGP

-196 GGVINVTTQ
+196 GGVINVTSQ
-205 TGSQPPTIEASSYY
+205 TGTQPPTVEASSYY

-226 YGLKATGAVGDGT
+226 YGMKATGAVGDGS
-239 HAGDVDYTVSTNRFT
+239 HAGDVDYTVSTHRFT

-267 LANAKLGVR
+267 LANARLGVR
-276 INDVSKLTLLF
+276 INDVSKLTLLL

-295 DAGGLTYDE
+295 DAGGLTADE
-304 WRNNPRQ
+304 WRDNPRQ

-321 KSTKQTQAGLRYERQ
+321 KNTRQTQAGLRYERQ
-336 LSEQDDLSVMMY
+336 LSAQDDLSVMMY
-348 AGERETTQYQSI
+348 AGERETTQFQSI
-360 PRAPQLNPS
+360 PRAPQLKPS

-383 IDTRWTH
+383 IDTRLTH
-390 RGELLVPVTF
+390 RGELLVPVTL
-400 TTGLDYENMSERR
+400 TAGLDYENMSERR
-413 KGVENFVMVNGAP
+413 KGYENFVMVNGAP
-426 QYGEEGNLRRNER
+426 QYGEQGALRRNER
-439 NLMWNIDP
+439 NLMWNVDP

-476 YYVTPG
+476 YYITPG

-500 LKYAVTEAW
+500 LKYALTDAW

-541 QPATNDT
+541 KPSTNDT

-571 DNEIVVDASSGG
+571 DNEIVVDSSSGG

-647 ASFGYQPDRGWYAG
+647 ASFGYQPEQGWYAG

-697 KMDMDLFGRVDNLF
+697 RMDMDLFGRIDNLF
-711 DRSYVGSVIVNE
+711 DREYVGSVIVNE

-738 VGLNLAWRFE
+738 IGLNLAWRFE

>member
-1 MKTDGENNHSVPLF
+1 
-15 NENNVNN
+15 
-22 FQKITKGLT
+22 
-31 CGHMFRLVRFTSSS
+31 
-45 MKILSVRTAALPALL
+45 MKILSVRHAALPALL
-60 FPLIAVAQP
+60 LPLIAAAQAA
-69 GTSDEQTMVVTAAPT
+69 DEQTMVVTAAPT
-84 AVSELDTPAAVS
+84 TVSELDTPAAVS

-121 LQVQNRQNYAQDLQL
+121 LQMQNRQNYAQDLQL

-175 GSVDSL
+175 GSVDTIE
-181 DVLRGP
+181 VLRGP

-196 GGVINVTTQ
+196 GGVINVTSQ
-205 TGSQPPTIEASSYY
+205 TGTQPPTVEASSYY

-226 YGLKATGAVGDGT
+226 YGMKATGAVGDGS

-267 LANAKLGVR
+267 LANARLGVR
-276 INDVSKLTLLF
+276 INDVSKLTLLL

-295 DAGGLTYDE
+295 DAGGLTADE
-304 WRNNPRQ
+304 WRDNPRQ

-321 KSTKQTQAGLRYERQ
+321 KNTRQTQAGLRYERQ
-336 LSEQDDLSVMMY
+336 LSAQDDLSVMMY
-348 AGERETTQYQSI
+348 AGERETTQFQSI
-360 PRAPQLNPS
+360 PRAPQLKPS

-383 IDTRWTH
+383 IDTRLTH
-390 RGELLVPVTF
+390 RGELLVPVTL
-400 TTGLDYENMSERR
+400 TAGLDYENMSERR
-413 KGVENFVMVNGAP
+413 KGYENFVMVNGAP
-426 QYGEEGNLRRNER
+426 QYGEQGALRRNER
-439 NLMWNIDP
+439 NLMWNVDP

-476 YYVTPG
+476 YYITPG

-500 LKYAVTEAW
+500 LKYALTDAW

-541 QPATNDT
+541 KPSTNDT

-571 DNEIVVDASSGG
+571 DNEIVVDSSSGG

-647 ASFGYQPDRGWYAG
+647 ASFGYQPEQGWYAG

-671 ANDENTAKAPSWT
+671 ANDENTAKAPS
-684 VVGLTTGYKWSYG
+684 
-697 KMDMDLFGRVDNLF
+697 
-711 DRSYVGSVIVNE
+711 
-723 SNGRYYEPAPGRNYG
+723 
-738 VGLNLAWRFE
+738 

>member
-1 MKTDGENNHSVPLF
+1 
-15 NENNVNN
+15 
-22 FQKITKGLT
+22 
-31 CGHMFRLVRFTSSS
+31 
-45 MKILSVRTAALPALL
+45 MKILSVRHAALPALL
-60 FPLIAVAQP
+60 LPLIAAAQAA
-69 GTSDEQTMVVTAAPT
+69 DEQTMVVTAAPT
-84 AVSELDTPAAVS
+84 TVSELDTPAAVS

-175 GSVDSL
+175 GSVDTIE
-181 DVLRGP
+181 VLRGP

-196 GGVINVTTQ
+196 GGVINVTSQ
-205 TGSQPPTIEASSYY
+205 TGTQPPTVEASSYY

-226 YGLKATGAVGDGT
+226 YGMKATGAVGDGS

-267 LANAKLGVR
+267 LANARLGVR
-276 INDVSKLTLLF
+276 INDVSKLTLLL

-295 DAGGLTYDE
+295 DAGGLTADE
-304 WRNNPRQ
+304 WRDNPRQ

-321 KSTKQTQAGLRYERQ
+321 KNTRQTQAGLRYERQ
-336 LSEQDDLSVMMY
+336 LSAQDDLSVMMY
-348 AGERETTQYQSI
+348 AGERETTQFQSI
-360 PRAPQLNPS
+360 PRAPQLKPS

-383 IDTRWTH
+383 IDTRLTH
-390 RGELLVPVTF
+390 RGELLVPVTL
-400 TTGLDYENMSERR
+400 TAGLDYENMSERR
-413 KGVENFVMVNGAP
+413 KGYENFVMVNGAP
-426 QYGEEGNLRRNER
+426 QYGEQGALRRNER
-439 NLMWNIDP
+439 NLMWNVDP

-476 YYVTPG
+476 YYITPG

-500 LKYAVTEAW
+500 LKYALTDAW

-541 QPATNDT
+541 KPSTNDT

-558 NGLFTAALFQTNT
+558 NGLLTAALFQTDT
-571 DNEIVVDASSGG
+571 DNEIVVDSSSGG

-628 DDASCNG
+628 GDASCNG

-647 ASFGYQPDRGWYAG
+647 ASFGYQPEQGWYAG

-671 ANDENTAKAPSWT
+671 ANDESTAKAPSWT

-697 KMDMDLFGRVDNLF
+697 RMDMDLFGRVDNLF
-711 DRSYVGSVIVNE
+711 DREYVGSVIVNE

-738 VGLNLAWRFE
+738 IGLNLAWRFE

>member
-1 MKTDGENNHSVPLF
+1 
-15 NENNVNN
+15 
-22 FQKITKGLT
+22 
-31 CGHMFRLVRFTSSS
+31 
-45 MKILSVRTAALPALL
+45 MKIIAMRTVALPALL
-60 FPLIAVAQP
+60 LPLVASVHAS
-69 GTSDEQTMVVTAAPT
+69 TNDEQTMVVTATPT
-84 AVSELDTPAAVS
+84 AISELDTPAAVS
-96 VVNGDEM
+96 VVNGDDM
-103 RQAAPRVNL
+103 RQAAPRINL

-151 LRIYVDGIPA
+151 LRLYVDGIPA

-175 GSVDSL
+175 GSIDSL
-181 DVLRGP
+181 EVLRGP

-196 GGVINVTTQ
+196 GGVINVNTQ

-239 HAGDVDYTVSTNRFT
+239 QAGDVDYTVSTNRFT
-254 THGYRDH
+254 THGSRDH

-295 DAGGLTYDE
+295 DPGGLTYDE
-304 WRNNPRQ
+304 WRNNPQQ

-321 KSTKQTQAGLRYERQ
+321 KTVKQTQAGLRYERQ
-336 LSEQDDLSVMMY
+336 LSQQDDLSVMMY

-360 PRAPQLNPS
+360 PMAPQLKPS
-369 HAGGVIDLTRHYQG
+369 HSGGVIDLTRHYQG

-390 RGELLVPVTF
+390 RGELLVPITF
-400 TTGLDYENMSERR
+400 TTGLNYENMSEQR
-413 KGVENFVMVNGAP
+413 KGYENFVVTNDGV
-426 QYGEEGNLRRNER
+426 QLGEKGNLRRNER
-439 NLMWNIDP
+439 NLMWNVDP

-457 KLSLDAGVR
+457 KLTFDAGVR

-476 YYVTPG
+476 HYVTEDNP
-482 NGDDSGD
+482 DSSD
-489 ASYHKWLPAGS
+489 STSYHKWLPAGS

-521 PTINELSYRSDNQ
+521 PTITELSYRSKNIA
-534 SGLNFGL
+534 GLNLGL
-541 QPATNDT
+541 KPATNDT
-548 VEIGSKTRIG
+548 VEIGSKLRVA
-558 NGLFTAALFQTNT
+558 NGLLTAALFQTDT
-571 DNEIVVDASSGG
+571 DNEIVADDSAGG

-598 ELGLDQQFGE
+598 ELGLDQQFGD
-608 SWRLK
+608 SWKLK

-628 DDASCNG
+628 GSSDCNG

-647 ASFGYQPDRGWYAG
+647 ASFGYQPEQGWYAG
-661 SDIRYMSDIM
+661 SDIRYMGDIM
-671 ANDENTAKAPSWT
+671 ANDANTAKAPSWT

-711 DRSYVGSVIVNE
+711 DRNYVGSVIVNE
-723 SNGRYYEPAPGRNYG
+723 SNGRYYEPAPGRNFG
-738 VGLNLAWRFE
+738 IGMNLAWRFE

>member
-1 MKTDGENNHSVPLF
+1 
-15 NENNVNN
+15 
-22 FQKITKGLT
+22 
-31 CGHMFRLVRFTSSS
+31 
-45 MKILSVRTAALPALL
+45 MKILSVRHAALPALL
-60 FPLIAVAQP
+60 LPLIAAAQAA
-69 GTSDEQTMVVTAAPT
+69 DEQTMVVTAAPT
-84 AVSELDTPAAVS
+84 TVSELDTPAAVS

-175 GSVDSL
+175 GSVDTIE
-181 DVLRGP
+181 VLRGP

-196 GGVINVTTQ
+196 GGVINVTSQ
-205 TGSQPPTIEASSYY
+205 TGTQPPTVEASSYY

-226 YGLKATGAVGDGT
+226 YGMKATGAVGDGS

-267 LANAKLGVR
+267 LANARLGVR
-276 INDVSKLTLLF
+276 INDVSKLTLLL

-295 DAGGLTYDE
+295 DAGGLTADE
-304 WRNNPRQ
+304 WRDNPRQ

-321 KSTKQTQAGLRYERQ
+321 KNTRQTQAGLRYERQ
-336 LSEQDDLSVMMY
+336 LSAQDDLSVMMY
-348 AGERETTQYQSI
+348 AGERETTQFQSI
-360 PRAPQLNPS
+360 PRAPQLKPS

-383 IDTRWTH
+383 IDTRLTH
-390 RGELLVPVTF
+390 RGELLVPVTL
-400 TTGLDYENMSERR
+400 TAGLDYENMSERR
-413 KGVENFVMVNGAP
+413 KGYENFVMVNGAP
-426 QYGEEGNLRRNER
+426 QYGEQGALRRNER
-439 NLMWNIDP
+439 NLMWNVDP

-476 YYVTPG
+476 YYITPG

-489 ASYHKWLPAGS
+489 ASYYKWLPAGS
-500 LKYAVTEAW
+500 LKYALTDAW

-541 QPATNDT
+541 KPSTNDT

-571 DNEIVVDASSGG
+571 DNEIVVDSSSGG

-647 ASFGYQPDRGWYAG
+647 ASFGYQPEQGWYAG

-697 KMDMDLFGRVDNLF
+697 RMDMDLFGRIDNLF
-711 DRSYVGSVIVNE
+711 DREYVGSVIVNE

-738 VGLNLAWRFE
+738 IGLNLAWRFE